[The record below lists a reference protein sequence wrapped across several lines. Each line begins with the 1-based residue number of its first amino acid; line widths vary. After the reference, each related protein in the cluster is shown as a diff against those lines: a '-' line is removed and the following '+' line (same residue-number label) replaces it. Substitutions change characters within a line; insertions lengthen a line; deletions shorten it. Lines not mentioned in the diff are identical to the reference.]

1 MKLNDIA
8 TLSMLAASL
17 SKLTAL
23 KDAITP
29 GYRRSVGDKL
39 VFQLSAHRREDG
51 RQLNPPGETIDI
63 MVGCVEIDRVLF
75 DEIHEREVKR
85 VKDSMRVLGV
95 EFPEDKYVDNIA
107 R

>member
-1 MKLNDIA
+1 
-8 TLSMLAASL
+8 MLAASL
-17 SKLTAL
+17 AKLTAL

-39 VFQLSAHRREDG
+39 VFQLSAHRRED
-51 RQLNPPGETIDI
+51 ETIDI